1 MNRKLITALLALTML
16 LTLCACAPAGNTPKG
31 SVTFTDDL
39 GHEVTLS
46 SWTHVAAPQSSFA
59 QLWLLAGGE
68 VYATSADAL
77 GEGIV
82 DFPDGTVDLGS
93 VKNPSVETMISAG
106 VDFALLSADLSSHVE
121 LYDTLTAAGIPCAY
135 LGVETFD
142 DYLRALKLLTDLTG
156 RDDLYRQNGEQI
168 QTRVGAAIARKEG
181 HDTPTVLLLRAY
193 SSGVK
198 AKASDNM
205 TGAML
210 KDMGC
215 VNIADSD
222 DSLLENL
229 SMEVIIQR
237 DPDYIFVTT
246 MGESDEAA
254 LKSVEDTLMN
264 NPAWA
269 ELSAVKNDH
278 YFVLP
283 KDLFH
288 LKPNDRWGESYEMLA
303 DILYGEE

>member
-1 MNRKLITALLALTML
+1 MNRKLIAALLALTML
-16 LTLCACAPAGNTPKG
+16 LTLYACAPAGNVPKG

-77 GEGIV
+77 NEGIV

-106 VDFALLSADLSSHVE
+106 VDLALLSADLTSHVE

-135 LGVETFD
+135 LDVETFD

-168 QTRVGAAIARKEG
+168 QTRVNAAIAHKEG
-181 HDTPTVLLLRAY
+181 RDAPTVLLLRAY

>member
-1 MNRKLITALLALTML
+1 MNRKLIAALLALTML

-135 LGVETFD
+135 LDIETFD
-142 DYLRALKLLTDLTG
+142 DYLHALKLLTDLTG

-168 QTRVGAAIARKEG
+168 QTRVNAAIARKEG
-181 HDTPTVLLLRAY
+181 RDAPTVLLLRAY

>member
-1 MNRKLITALLALTML
+1 MNRKLIAALLALALL
-16 LTLCACAPAGNTPKG
+16 LTLCACAPAGNAPQNTA
-31 SVTFTDDL
+31 TFTDDL

-46 SWTHVAAPQSSFA
+46 SWAHVAAPQSSFA
-59 QLWLLAGGE
+59 QLWMLAGGE
-68 VYATSADAL
+68 VYATSTDAL

-82 DFPDGTVDLGS
+82 DFPEDIVDLGS
-93 VKNPSVETMISAG
+93 VKTPSVETMISAG
-106 VDFALLSADLSSHVE
+106 VDFALLSADLSAHVE

-135 LGVETFD
+135 LDVETFD

-156 RDDLYRQNGEQI
+156 RDDLYQQNGEQI
-168 QTRVGAAIARKEG
+168 KSRIDAAIARKEG
-181 HDTPTVLLLRAY
+181 HDAPTVLLLRAY

-198 AKASDNM
+198 AKGSDNM
-205 TGAML
+205 AGAML
-210 KDMGC
+210 QDMGC

-254 LKSVEDTLMN
+254 LKSVEDTLMS

-269 ELSAVKNDH
+269 ELSAVKNGR
-278 YFVLP
+278 YVVLP

-303 DILYGEE
+303 VILYGEE

>member
-1 MNRKLITALLALTML
+1 MNRKLIAALLALTML
-16 LTLCACAPAGNTPKG
+16 LALCACTPAGNAPKG

-77 GEGIV
+77 SEGIV

-93 VKNPSVETMISAG
+93 VKNPSVESMISAG
-106 VDFALLSADLSSHVE
+106 VDFVLLSADLSSHVE

-135 LGVETFD
+135 LDVETFD

-168 QTRVGAAIARKEG
+168 QTRVNAAIARKEG
-181 HDTPTVLLLRAY
+181 LDAPTVLLLRAY

-222 DSLLENL
+222 GSLLENL

-264 NPAWA
+264 TPAWA